1 MLPPDIGKVE
11 FGLKRT
17 GLGDNDLKIGGHATP
32 EKHRGIGNS
41 MMKGC
46 NPFFSNNFL
55 CFYLFELNMG
65 FARRP
70 MFFALDDPPR
80 ERRLSVARLSM
91 GADGFWKLPEAV
103 SLPLKI

>member
-55 CFYLFELNMG
+55 CFYLFELHKG
-65 FARRP
+65 IGDLLYRFQQ
-70 MFFALDDPPR
+70 
-80 ERRLSVARLSM
+80 RLLEFKFRLLT
-91 GADGFWKLPEAV
+91 FYF
-103 SLPLKI
+103 